1 MTTKK
6 KKKKTKMTMTFKV
19 GTVLL
24 AGEDSDAVIEDAK
37 QYISDNGLTNDDVK
51 IVREDGAI
59 LVKTIRELEL

>member
-1 MTTKK
+1 MK
-6 KKKKTKMTMTFKV
+6 FKI

-59 LVKTIRELEL
+59 LVKTIREIEL

>member
-1 MTTKK
+1 MK
-6 KKKKTKMTMTFKV
+6 FKI

-37 QYISDNGLTNDDVK
+37 TYISDHNLTSDDVK

>member
-1 MTTKK
+1 MT
-6 KKKKTKMTMTFKV
+6 KTKTMMTFKV

-24 AGEDSDAVIEDAK
+24 AGEDSEAVIEDAK
-37 QYISDNGLTNDDVK
+37 IYISDHGLTSEDVK

>member
-1 MTTKK
+1 MK
-6 KKKKTKMTMTFKV
+6 FKI

-37 QYISDNGLTNDDVK
+37 QYISDNGLTSEDVK

-59 LVKTIRELEL
+59 LVKTKRELEL

>member
-1 MTTKK
+1 MT
-6 KKKKTKMTMTFKV
+6 KKKKTKMTMMKTIFKV